1 MKETLKNFI
10 IDNWTRTV
18 RTNQDD
24 VGGLIGLPFPY
35 TVPCISGTF
44 QEMYYWDTYF
54 TNIGLILSGE
64 VKQAVNNVENVAY
77 LIEKYGKMPNG
88 NSTGF
93 LNRSQPPFFSQMVC
107 EIFEKTADTAW
118 LEKIYP
124 TVEKE
129 YYFWQKNRKTSSGL
143 NRYYCDD
150 EGFFNRE
157 TAGWLCERC
166 GVEMP
171 TDKNK
176 IIEYAKCFSAFAESG
191 WDCTSRFGLRA
202 HIFNPVCLNSLL
214 YGMEVN
220 LSYFADILNNG
231 NSDLWMEN
239 AEKRKALMNEL
250 MCDDLG
256 VFFDYD
262 FDKKEISGLFSAAS
276 FFPLTFGLA
285 TKEQAE
291 KTVSYLSKI
300 ETEYGIAGCENKDT
314 NMLLQWDY
322 PNGWACLHYMVIKGL
337 LNYGYK
343 KDAERIAQK
352 YAMLVENN
360 FEKTGNLWEKYNVV
374 TAEVSTATEYETP
387 TMMGWSAGVYLYVK
401 KLLEM
406 MTDSTMAT

>member
-10 IDNWTRTV
+10 FNNWEKTIRE
-18 RTNQDD
+18 NKEDK
-24 VGGLIGLPFPY
+24 GSLLGLPYPY

-64 VKQAVNNVENVAY
+64 EKQAVNNVENIAY

-88 NSTGF
+88 STTGF
-93 LNRSQPPFFSQMVC
+93 LNHSQPPFFSQMVR
-107 EIFEKTADTAW
+107 EIFEKTEDTAW
-118 LEKIYP
+118 LKKIYP
-124 TVEKE
+124 MVEKE
-129 YYFWQKNRKTSSGL
+129 HYFWQKNRITPSGL

-150 EGFFNRE
+150 EGCFNRG
-157 TAGWLCERC
+157 TAEWLRERG
-166 GVEMP
+166 GVPIPDDENEI
-171 TDKNK
+171 T
-176 IIEYAKCFSAFAESG
+176 EYAKCFMSFAESG

-202 HIFNPVCLNSLL
+202 HLYNPVCLNSLL

-220 LSYFADILNNG
+220 LSYFEDILNNG

-239 AEKRKALMNEL
+239 AEKRKALMNRL
-250 MCDDLG
+250 MCDDRG

-262 FDKKEISGLFSAAS
+262 FEKKEISELFSAAS
-276 FFPLTFGLA
+276 FYPLTFGLA

-291 KTVSYLSKI
+291 KTVSLLPKI
-300 ETEYGIAGCENKDT
+300 ETEYGIAACENKDT

-343 KDAERIAQK
+343 VEAERIAQK
-352 YAMLVENN
+352 YASVVENN

-374 TAEVSTATEYETP
+374 TGEVSTATEYETP

-401 KLLEM
+401 KILEM
-406 MTDSTMAT
+406 KP